1 MRAKSMQDGSLA
13 RAFERFKTAGI
24 GFEDISRTLSGSW
37 VSPVLT
43 AHPTE
48 VQRKSTL
55 DAERAVADLL
65 AQRCRLSG
73 ARGTRDEYARSL
85 RARIAQLWQTRIL
98 RFSKLNVGEEIEN
111 VLTYYRTTFLRE
123 IPRLYAALEEQLGG
137 GVAPFFRMGNW
148 IGGDR
153 DGNPNVNA
161 DTLVMALR
169 RQSETALRH
178 YLAEVHE
185 LGAELSI
192 SRMLVEC
199 SPELQALADKSE
211 DKGSHRKDEPYR
223 RALIGIYARLTA
235 TLKVLTYS
243 QAFPHP
249 VVSGPPYAERRG
261 ISGGPRDY
269 PRVAVPPSRL
279 RDGRPPAGPAHSRG

>member
-1 MRAKSMQDGSLA
+1 
-13 RAFERFKTAGI
+13 
-24 GFEDISRTLSGSW
+24 
-37 VSPVLT
+37 
-43 AHPTE
+43 
-48 VQRKSTL
+48 
-55 DAERAVADLL
+55 
-65 AQRCRLSG
+65 
-73 ARGTRDEYARSL
+73 
-85 RARIAQLWQTRIL
+85 
-98 RFSKLNVGEEIEN
+98 
-111 VLTYYRTTFLRE
+111 
-123 IPRLYAALEEQLGG
+123 
-137 GVAPFFRMGNW
+137 MGNW

-161 DTLVMALR
+161 DTLVVAFL

-178 YLAEVHE
+178 YLAEAHE

-192 SRMLVEC
+192 SRALVEC

-249 VVSGPPYAERRG
+249 VVSGPPYASVEG
-261 ISGGPRDY
+261 FLADLETIRDF
-269 PRVAVPPSRL
+269 AVPPSRL
-279 RDGRPPAGPAHSRG
+279 RDGRPPAGSAHSRG